1 MDSYEATRI
10 VFTKLQNLDPEY
22 ASKIMGLL
30 LIQDH
35 GEKEMIRLA
44 FGPDSLLQ
52 SVIIKAR
59 KELGVSSP
67 LSPSSPLSLNS
78 RFIKPGITNLPS
90 PLSTTSFRTNSNTS
104 GFQPPESRLNSSAP
118 PFYGGAGEPDLIDEL
133 HLQNQLSFL
142 DDDSPATGFNSG
154 DVFSHRRSFSV
165 NDMTEHCD
173 EIFRSNSGH
182 RRRLLMTAGGGVG
195 GGGGGSFSNFPFQKN
210 PNFYLQQQSGS
221 PRMAATAAA
230 ALMTNY
236 GSRQIYLTF
245 PADSSFTE
253 EDVSNYFSVYG
264 PVQDVRI
271 PYQPKRMFGFVT
283 FVYAETVKLILAK
296 GNPHFVCE
304 ARVLVKPYKEKGKVP
319 DKFRKYPQQQLDSP
333 TRYDS
338 HDPFDLQ
345 LAIELQNRRIMDL
358 QLLDMKRNHHNYH
371 HHQRALSTGAAIL
384 SPTSYSPSYLNRSS
398 VFASD
403 SSSSSSPDSDDG
415 LVLNLP
421 SPVTI
426 NGDGSPFKASL
437 NVEKEKEASDFKD
450 ENHSNKSSPRHEE
463 DNDFPKS
470 LEHNLPDN
478 LFASPKKS
486 KDHQTIFS
494 NDKNALVSSIT
505 SINNLITSPLTSTL
519 DMASLKSC
527 YFEYPRFS
535 SDHGAVGM

>member
-1 MDSYEATRI
+1 MDSYDATRI
-10 VFTKLQNLDPEY
+10 VFTKLQTLDPEY

-67 LSPSSPLSLNS
+67 STPLSPSSPLSLNS
-78 RFIKPGITNLPS
+78 SRFIEPGITNLPS
-90 PLSTTSFRTNSNTS
+90 PLSTTSFRLNSNTS
-104 GFQPPESRLNSSAP
+104 DFQPPESRLNSSAP
-118 PFYGGAGEPDLIDEL
+118 PFYGGSGEPDLIDEL
-133 HLQNQLSFL
+133 QLQNQLSFL

-154 DVFSHRRSFSV
+154 DVFSHRRSYSV
-165 NDMTEHCD
+165 NDMMEQCD
-173 EIFRSNSGH
+173 EFFRSNSGH
-182 RRRLLMTAGGGVG
+182 RRRLLMAGA
-195 GGGGGSFSNFPFQKN
+195 GGSFSNLPFQKD

-221 PRMAATAAA
+221 PRMAAAAAA

-253 EDVSNYFSVYG
+253 EDVSNYFSIYG

-271 PYQPKRMFGFVT
+271 PYQQKRMFGFVT

-296 GNPHFVCE
+296 GNPHLVCE

-319 DKFRKYPQQQLDSP
+319 DKFRKYPQQQMDSP

-358 QLLDMKRNHHNYH
+358 QLLNMKRNHHNYHH

-450 ENHSNKSSPRHEE
+450 ENHNKKSSPRHEK

-470 LEHNLPDN
+470 LEHILPDN

-486 KDHQTIFS
+486 EDHQTVFS
-494 NDKNALVSSIT
+494 NDKNTLVSSVT
-505 SINNLITSPLTSTL
+505 SNSNLINSPLTSTL

-527 YFEYPRFS
+527 YFQHPRFS